1 MPLMALAQPGFLDIE
16 QEGVVFLMSDGTET
30 VSVLVSLHA
39 LEDIDAPAHT
49 GEHLE
54 RFNEY
59 RQQFE
64 QIARSARSIFS
75 QRSTIGAELSC
86 HPLPRPPIS
95 RPPVICRN
103 HLG

>member
-1 MPLMALAQPGFLDIE
+1 MPLTSLAQPGFLDFE
-16 QEGVVFLMSDGTET
+16 QEGVVFLMSNGTEP

-39 LEDIDAPAHT
+39 LEDIDAPPHT

-64 QIARSARSIFS
+64 QIASDKFDRGQVERDGTVCI
-75 QRSTIGAELSC
+75 RGRD
-86 HPLPRPPIS
+86 LPGKG
-95 RPPVICRN
+95 
-103 HLG
+103 H